1 MNTKLGIITGL
12 LISAVIVFATIAMV
26 ETYQAPTQS
35 IGSSCMIGYKES
47 IQNGHIVCI
56 ELPHTPPPGFL
67 GPPVQKN
74 ISCLDDG
81 IHQCMAQDSS
91 GYIVTPNGL
100 VY

>member
-1 MNTKLGIITGL
+1 MSTKVNVIAGL

-26 ETYQAPTQS
+26 ATYQSPAQPV
-35 IGSSCMIGYKES
+35 GPSCMIGYKES
-47 IQNGHIVCI
+47 VQNGHIVCI
-56 ELPHTPPPGFL
+56 QLPHTPPPGFL

-74 ISCLDDG
+74 VSCLDDG

-91 GYIVTPNGL
+91 GYIVTPTGL